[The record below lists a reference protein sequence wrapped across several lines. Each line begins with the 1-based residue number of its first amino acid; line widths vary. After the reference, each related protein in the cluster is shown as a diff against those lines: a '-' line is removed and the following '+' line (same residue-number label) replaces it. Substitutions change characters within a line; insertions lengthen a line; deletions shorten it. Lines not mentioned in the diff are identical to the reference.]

1 MSALSVSEKNIEEVV
16 RKIMSQTTEQGNEV
30 VIDNPHEEFY
40 TLKQKVET
48 FLAPSP
54 KFKTGD
60 VVKWKKGLKNKKYPK
75 EEQFSIV
82 IQELEEPII
91 QSERDSGT
99 PYFREPLDLILG
111 VLDQTGDLML
121 FHYDKRR
128 FEKVEPVIKV
138 NGVGPS

>member
-1 MSALSVSEKNIEEVV
+1 MSELSEKNIEDVV
-16 RKIMSQTTEQGNEV
+16 RKIMFQTTEQGNEV
-30 VIDNPHEEFY
+30 VRNDPDEEFY
-40 TLKQKVET
+40 NLKQKVET

-54 KFKTGD
+54 KFKTGE

-75 EEQFSIV
+75 EEQLAIV

-91 QSERDSGT
+91 QGERDSGT

-128 FEKVEPVIKV
+128 FEKVEIVK
-138 NGVGPS
+138 